1 MRRIKNRKKLT
12 KEDLVLTLLKSES
25 SALERN
31 YMKHLNN
38 NIDDNDTYDHKIR
51 GKISDINM
59 ILNRLGNTI
68 TNNDKKK
75 IKKKL

>member
-75 IKKKL
+75 IKTEL

>member
-1 MRRIKNRKKLT
+1 MRRIKNREKLT

-59 ILNRLGNTI
+59 ILNRLGSTI

-75 IKKKL
+75 IKKEL